1 MERLLSSEESRL
13 GKEHLREDEQRTYD
27 RIRAQVTK
35 ALSARISGKYQTAA
49 EYLLLL
55 PDFAV
60 LILRLA
66 RDPRVPLAPK
76 AKLALFAVYLVSPLD
91 IIPDFIPV
99 VGQLDD
105 LFGAVYVL
113 DSVFRSVPRE
123 AVMDNWSGDDNVIEV
138 VGKVLAAIRELWG
151 DATFRRIFGRRRGKE
166 GNR

>member
-1 MERLLSSEESRL
+1 MDEYDSVEKRR
-13 GKEHLREDEQRTYD
+13 EHLFVDEQRTYD

-35 ALSARISGKYQTAA
+35 ALSARIPEKHQKAS

-55 PDFAV
+55 PDFVV

-66 RDPRVPLAPK
+66 RDPRVPPAPK

-99 VGQLDD
+99 IGQLDD

-113 DSVFRSVPRE
+113 DSVFRSVPGE
-123 AVMDNWSGDDNVIEV
+123 VVMDNWSGDDNVIEV
-138 VGKVLAAIRELWG
+138 VGKALAVIRELWG
-151 DATFRRIFGRRRGKE
+151 DATLRRIFRRKRSQ
-166 GNR
+166 